1 MKRNILRNA
10 CVVTALTVSAASLAG
25 CSGGGN
31 AAQTTAAATTAAPA
45 AETKAEESEK
55 AGGEETKAEDAGAGA
70 ALEGEATSLSLANTQ
85 PDTDVES
92 LQLYA
97 CEKTIEDA
105 TGGNFS
111 VEVFTNSALGDT
123 DDILEQAIQGTAVLT
138 VTDPG
143 RLADYIPDYGIL
155 QMPYIME
162 DYTKI
167 DAITG
172 TDMVKEWEKGFEEY
186 GVKVLAS
193 NWYGGARHFVCNK
206 EVNVPEDLN
215 GLKIRTMG
223 SDLCIQSVTAMGAV
237 GTAMSQSEIYSGIE
251 QKAIDGCENQ
261 STSTYA
267 SRLYEVCSYVN
278 KTGHFILLG
287 VPATGTIY
295 FDSLSEDYQKL
306 LVDTFR
312 ENGTEYQKICAEMEI
327 ECEKQ
332 MEEEGMTIHELD
344 NTPFKEAVE
353 PVYDSLGY
361 KDLREQ
367 ILTEAGLK

>member
-1 MKRNILRNA
+1 MKKHLCILLA
-10 CVVTALTVSAASLAG
+10 ALFLFG
-25 CSGGGN
+25 
-31 AAQTTAAATTAAPA
+31 AAALA
-45 AETKAEESEK
+45 
-55 AGGEETKAEDAGAGA
+55 D
-70 ALEGEATSLSLANTQ
+70 EGEKTTLYLANTQ

-97 CEKTIEDA
+97 CEKAIEEA
-105 TGGNFS
+105 TDGNFS

-123 DDILEQAIQGTAVLT
+123 DDILEQAIQGTAILT

-155 QMPYIME
+155 QMPYIMA
-162 DYTKI
+162 DYTQI

-172 TDMVKEWEKGFEEY
+172 TETVANWEKQFEEY
-186 GVKVLAS
+186 GVKVLTS

-206 EVNVPEDLN
+206 EVNVPSDLN

-223 SDLCIQSVTAMGAV
+223 SDLCIASVNAMGAV

-267 SRLYEVCSYVN
+267 SRLYEICSYIN

-287 VPATGTIY
+287 CPATGTIY
-295 FDSLSEDYQKL
+295 FDSLSDSYQQL

-312 ENGTEYQKICAEMEI
+312 SNGTEYQSICAEMEL
-327 ECEKQ
+327 ECEKE
-332 MEEEGMTIHELD
+332 MADKGVTIHEVD
-344 NTPFKEAVE
+344 TAPFKEAVQS
-353 PVYDSLGY
+353 VYADLGY
-361 KDLREQ
+361 EELRSE
-367 ILTEAGLK
+367 ILAEAGLL

>member
-1 MKRNILRNA
+1 MRRNILKHA
-10 CVVTALTVSAASLAG
+10 CVVMALTVSAASLAG
-25 CSGGGN
+25 CSGGGGS
-31 AAQTTAAATTAAPA
+31 APAQTTAAATTAAPA
-45 AETKAEESEK
+45 EQTTGAV
-55 AGGEETKAEDAGAGA
+55 GGEETEAEKAGA

-143 RLADYIPDYGIL
+143 RLADYIPDFGIL

-206 EVNVPEDLN
+206 EVNVPDDLN

-278 KTGHFILLG
+278 KTGHFMLLG
-287 VPATGTIY
+287 TPATGTIY
-295 FDSLSEDYQKL
+295 FNSLSEDYQKL

-312 ENGTEYQKICAEMEI
+312 DNGTEYQKICAEMEI

-332 MEEEGMTIHELD
+332 MEAEGMTIHELD

-361 KDLREQ
+361 KDLRDQ

>member
-1 MKRNILRNA
+1 MKKTLCILVA
-10 CVVTALTVSAASLAG
+10 MALLLAASLAM
-25 CSGGGN
+25 
-31 AAQTTAAATTAAPA
+31 
-45 AETKAEESEK
+45 AEEK
-55 AGGEETKAEDAGAGA
+55 TT
-70 ALEGEATSLSLANTQ
+70 LYLANTQ

-97 CEKTIEDA
+97 CEKTIEEA
-105 TGGNFS
+105 TNGNFS
-111 VEVFTNSALGDT
+111 IEVFTNSAMGDT
-123 DDILEQAIQGTAVLT
+123 DDILEQAIQGMAILT

-167 DAITG
+167 DEITG
-172 TDMVKEWEKGFEEY
+172 TDIVREWEKGFEEY
-186 GVKVLAS
+186 GVKVLTS

-206 EVNVPEDLN
+206 EVNVPADLN

-223 SDLCIQSVTAMGAV
+223 SDLCIASVTAMGAV

-267 SRLYEVCSYVN
+267 SRLYEICKYIN
-278 KTGHFILLG
+278 KTGHFVLLG
-287 VPATGTIY
+287 CPATGTIY
-295 FDSLSEDYQKL
+295 FDSLSEDYQQL
-306 LVDTFR
+306 LVNTFR
-312 ENGTEYQKICAEMEI
+312 DNGTEYQPICAEMEI

-332 MEEEGMTIHELD
+332 MADLGVTIHELD

-353 PVYDSLGY
+353 PVYEQLGY
-361 KDLREQ
+361 MELRTK
-367 ILTEAGLK
+367 ILEEAAKL

>member
-1 MKRNILRNA
+1 MKKTLCILMA
-10 CVVTALTVSAASLAG
+10 MAMLLAASLVM
-25 CSGGGN
+25 
-31 AAQTTAAATTAAPA
+31 
-45 AETKAEESEK
+45 AEEK
-55 AGGEETKAEDAGAGA
+55 TT
-70 ALEGEATSLSLANTQ
+70 LYLANTQ

-97 CEKTIEDA
+97 CEKTIEEA
-105 TGGNFS
+105 TNGNFS
-111 VEVFTNSALGDT
+111 IEVFTNSAMGDT
-123 DDILEQAIQGTAVLT
+123 DDILEQAIQGMAILT

-167 DAITG
+167 DEITG
-172 TDMVKEWEKGFEEY
+172 TDIVREWEKGFEEF
-186 GVKVLAS
+186 GVKVLTS

-206 EVNVPEDLN
+206 EVNVPADLN

-223 SDLCIQSVTAMGAV
+223 SDLCIASVTAMGAV

-267 SRLYEVCSYVN
+267 SRLYEICKYIN
-278 KTGHFILLG
+278 KTGHFVLLG
-287 VPATGTIY
+287 CPATGTIY
-295 FDSLSEDYQKL
+295 FDSLSEDYQQL
-306 LVDTFR
+306 LVNTFR
-312 ENGTEYQKICAEMEI
+312 DNGTEYQPICAEMEV

-332 MEEEGMTIHELD
+332 MADLGVTIHELD

-353 PVYDSLGY
+353 PVYEQLGY
-361 KDLREQ
+361 KELRTK
-367 ILTEAGLK
+367 ILEEAAKL

>member
-1 MKRNILRNA
+1 MRRNILRNV
-10 CVVTALTVSAASLAG
+10 CVATAITLLALSLAG
-25 CSGGGN
+25 CSGGGDK
-31 AAQTTAAATTAAPA
+31 APAQTTAEPATETTAGGGGAV
-45 AETKAEESEK
+45 
-55 AGGEETKAEDAGAGA
+55 GGEEEKTGSAS
-70 ALEGEATSLSLANTQ
+70 ALEGEKTSLSLANTQ

-97 CEKTIEDA
+97 CEKTIEEA
-105 TGGNFS
+105 TGGNFNI
-111 VEVFTNSALGDT
+111 EVFTNSALGDT

-162 DYTKI
+162 DHTEI

-172 TDMVKEWEKGFEEY
+172 TDMVKEWEKGLEEY

-206 EVNVPEDLN
+206 EVNVPADLN

-278 KTGHFILLG
+278 KTGHFMLLG
-287 VPATGTIY
+287 TPATGTIY
-295 FDSLSEDYQKL
+295 FNSLSEGYEEAAGHRR
-306 LVDTFR
+306 R
-312 ENGTEYQKICAEMEI
+312 E
-327 ECEKQ
+327 
-332 MEEEGMTIHELD
+332 D
-344 NTPFKEAVE
+344 
-353 PVYDSLGY
+353 
-361 KDLREQ
+361 
-367 ILTEAGLK
+367 

>member
-1 MKRNILRNA
+1 MKKIL
-10 CVVTALTVSAASLAG
+10 VTLLCAAMLLTLAIP
-25 CSGGGN
+25 
-31 AAQTTAAATTAAPA
+31 AFA
-45 AETKAEESEK
+45 AET
-55 AGGEETKAEDAGAGA
+55 T
-70 ALEGEATSLSLANTQ
+70 LMLANTQ
-85 PDTDVES
+85 PDTDIES
-92 LQLYA
+92 LQLFA
-97 CEKTIEDA
+97 AEEAIEAA
-105 TGGNFS
+105 TEGNFAI
-111 VEVFTNSALGDT
+111 EVYTNSSLGDT
-123 DDILEQAIQGTAVLT
+123 DDLLEQAIQGMNVLT
-138 VTDPG
+138 ITDPG
-143 RLADYIPDYGIL
+143 RLADYIPEYGIL
-155 QMPYIME
+155 QMPYIMA

-172 TDMVKEWEKGFEEY
+172 TQTVQEWEKGFEEF

-206 EVNVPEDLN
+206 EVNVPADLN

-267 SRLYEVCSYVN
+267 SRLFEICSYIN

-287 VPATGTIY
+287 TPATGTIY
-295 FDSLSEDYQKL
+295 FDSLSAEYQQL

-312 ENGTEYQKICAEMEI
+312 KNGTDFQPVCAEMEI
-327 ECEKQ
+327 ECEKE
-332 MEEEGMTIHELD
+332 MAAKGMTINELD

-353 PVYDSLGY
+353 SVYTDLGY
-361 KDLREQ
+361 ADLRAA
-367 ILTEAGLK
+367 ILAEAGL

>member
-1 MKRNILRNA
+1 M
-10 CVVTALTVSAASLAG
+10 
-25 CSGGGN
+25 
-31 AAQTTAAATTAAPA
+31 
-45 AETKAEESEK
+45 
-55 AGGEETKAEDAGAGA
+55 
-70 ALEGEATSLSLANTQ
+70 
-85 PDTDVES
+85 
-92 LQLYA
+92 
-97 CEKTIEDA
+97 
-105 TGGNFS
+105 
-111 VEVFTNSALGDT
+111 
-123 DDILEQAIQGTAVLT
+123 LT

-162 DYTKI
+162 DHTKI

-172 TDMVKEWEKGFEEY
+172 TDMVKEWEKGLEEY

-206 EVNVPEDLN
+206 EVNVPADLN

-278 KTGHFILLG
+278 KTGHFMLLG
-287 VPATGTIY
+287 TPATGTIY

-312 ENGTEYQKICAEMEI
+312 ENGTEYQAICAEMEI

-332 MEEEGMTIHELD
+332 MAEAGMTIHDVD

-353 PVYDSLGY
+353 PVYEKLGY
-361 KDLREQ
+361 KDLRDQ

>member
-1 MKRNILRNA
+1 MKKNILKQA
-10 CVVTALTVSAASLAG
+10 GVLTVMAVAATVTG
-25 CSGGGN
+25 CSGGKS
-31 AAQTTAAATTAAPA
+31 
-45 AETKAEESEK
+45 ETKAPATESVKEAEVK
-55 AGGEETKAEDAGAGA
+55 ETEAKAEEKEEKGETGAV
-70 ALEGEATSLSLANTQ
+70 LEGEETSLSLANTQ

-97 CEKTIEDA
+97 CEEAIEAA
-105 TGGNFS
+105 TDGKFNI
-111 VEVFTNSALGDT
+111 EVYTNAALGDT
-123 DDILEQAIQGTAVLT
+123 DDILEQAIQGTPVLT
-138 VTDPG
+138 ITDPG
-143 RLADYIPDYGIL
+143 RLANYIPEYGIL

-162 DYTKI
+162 DSTKI

-172 TDMVKEWEKGFEEY
+172 TDMVKAWEKGFEEY
-186 GVKVLAS
+186 GVKVLTS

-206 EVNVPEDLN
+206 EVNVPADLN

-223 SDLCIQSVTAMGAV
+223 SDLCIESVTAMGAV

-267 SRLYEVCSYVN
+267 SRLYEVCSYIN
-278 KTGHFILLG
+278 KTGHFMLLG

-295 FDSLSEDYQKL
+295 FDSLSEDYQNL

-312 ENGTEYQKICAEMEI
+312 ENGTEYQTICAEMELD
-327 ECEKQ
+327 CEKQ
-332 MEEEGMTIHELD
+332 MEEEGMTIHEVD
-344 NTPFKEAVE
+344 AAPFKEAVE
-353 PVYDSLGY
+353 PVYEKLGY
-361 KDLREQ
+361 KELRDQ

>member
-1 MKRNILRNA
+1 MKKSIKNA
-10 CVVTALTVSAASLAG
+10 TVVTMSIMASAVIAG
-25 CSGGGN
+25 CSGGST
-31 AAQTTAAATTAAPA
+31 QSTTAAAKQEEAAAEAEAPA
-45 AETKAEESEK
+45 AAEAVKTE
-55 AGGEETKAEDAGAGA
+55 
-70 ALEGEATSLSLANTQ
+70 LSLANTQ

-97 CEKTIEDA
+97 CEEAIEAA
-105 TGGNFS
+105 TNGNFS
-111 VEVFTNSALGDT
+111 VEVYTNSSLGDT
-123 DDILEQAIQGTAVLT
+123 DDILEQAIQGAAVLT

-143 RLADYIPDYGIL
+143 RLADYIPEYGIL
-155 QMPYIME
+155 QMPYIMK
-162 DYTKI
+162 DYTAI

-172 TDMVKEWEKGFEEY
+172 TSMVKEWEKGFEEY

-206 EVNVPEDLN
+206 EVNVPADLN

-223 SDLCIQSVTAMGAV
+223 SDLCIESVTAMGAV

-267 SRLYEVCSYVN
+267 SRLYEICDHVN

-287 VPATGTIY
+287 CPATGTTY
-295 FDSLSEDYQKL
+295 FNSLPEDYQQL

-312 ENGTEYQKICAEMEI
+312 NNGTEYQPICAEMEL
-327 ECEKQ
+327 ECEKE
-332 MEEEGMTIHELD
+332 MEAEGMTIHELD

-353 PVYDSLGY
+353 PVYDNLGY
-361 KDLREQ
+361 TELREQ
-367 ILTEAGLK
+367 ILAEAGQL

>member
-1 MKRNILRNA
+1 MKKQMMKKA
-10 CVVTALTVSAASLAG
+10 ATVSVAAVMAASVVG
-25 CSGGGN
+25 CSSKP
-31 AAQTTAAATTAAPA
+31 AETTAAETAAQEKNAEASEAPA
-45 AETKAEESEK
+45 AE
-55 AGGEETKAEDAGAGA
+55 GVQ
-70 ALEGEATSLSLANTQ
+70 TSMSFANTQ

-97 CEKTIEDA
+97 CEEAIEAA
-105 TGGNFS
+105 TNGNFDI
-111 VEVFTNSALGDT
+111 EVYTNSALGDT
-123 DDILEQAIQGTAVLT
+123 DDVLEQAIQGAAVLT

-143 RLADYIPDYGIL
+143 RLADYIPEYGIL
-155 QMPYIME
+155 QMPYLMA
-162 DYTKI
+162 DYTEI

-172 TDMVKEWEKGFEEY
+172 TDMVKDWEKQLEEY
-186 GVKVLAS
+186 GVKVLTT

-206 EVNVPEDLN
+206 EVNVPSDLN

-223 SDLCIQSVTAMGAV
+223 SDLCIESVTAMGAV

-267 SRLYEVCSYVN
+267 SRLYEVCSYIN
-278 KTGHFILLG
+278 KTGHFTLLG
-287 VPATGTIY
+287 TPATGTVY
-295 FDSLSEDYQKL
+295 FDSLPKEYQQI

-312 ENGTEYQKICAEMEI
+312 QNGTEYQKVCAEMEI
-327 ECEKQ
+327 ECEKE

-344 NTPFKEAVE
+344 NAPFKEAVE
-353 PVYDSLGY
+353 PVYEKLNY
-361 KDLREQ
+361 KDLRDQ

>member
-1 MKRNILRNA
+1 MKKTL
-10 CVVTALTVSAASLAG
+10 VTLLALVLML
-25 CSGGGN
+25 
-31 AAQTTAAATTAAPA
+31 TATAVM
-45 AETKAEESEK
+45 AEEK
-55 AGGEETKAEDAGAGA
+55 
-70 ALEGEATSLSLANTQ
+70 TSLTMANTQ

-97 CEKTIEDA
+97 CEEALESA
-105 TGGNFS
+105 TNGNFN

-123 DDILEQAIQGTAVLT
+123 DDILEQAIQGMPILT
-138 VTDPG
+138 ITDPG
-143 RLADYIPDYGIL
+143 RLADYIPEYGIL

-162 DYTKI
+162 DYTQI

-172 TDMVKEWEKGFEEY
+172 TETVAEWEKGFEEY

-206 EVNVPEDLN
+206 EVNVPADLN

-223 SDLCIQSVTAMGAV
+223 SDLCIASVNAMGAV

-267 SRLYEVCSYVN
+267 SRLYEICSYIN

-287 VPATGTIY
+287 CPATGTIY
-295 FDSLSEDYQKL
+295 FDSLSEEYQQL

-312 ENGTEYQKICAEMEI
+312 ENGTEFQPKCAEMEI
-327 ECEKQ
+327 ECEKE
-332 MEEEGMTIHELD
+332 MEELGVTIHEVD
-344 NTPFKEAVE
+344 HTPFKEAVE
-353 PVYDSLGY
+353 QVYT
-361 KDLREQ
+361 DLNYEELRTQ
-367 ILTEAGLK
+367 ILTEAGLL